1 MKKLYMLQIH
11 DTNGTQFDT
20 SWLFDSVEKLCKE
33 FNTQFKRYESMGATK
48 MERED
53 ITMNADSGEL
63 YGMFS
68 FENADGS
75 ETWGRVFDAHV
86 A

>member
-1 MKKLYMLQIH
+1 MATVKCNKRAAVECTLY
-11 DTNGTQFDT
+11 
-20 SWLFDSVEKLCKE
+20 V
-33 FNTQFKRYESMGATK
+33 NTRSGYMFTPQRFPSISQAV
-48 MERED
+48 
-53 ITMNADSGEL
+53 NADSGEL

-75 ETWGRVFDAHV
+75 ETWGRVFDVHV

>member
-11 DTNGTQFDT
+11 DTNGTHFDT
-20 SWLFDSVEKLCKE
+20 SWLFDSVEKLCEE
-33 FNTQFKRYESMGATK
+33 FNTQFKRYESMGATM

-53 ITMNADSGEL
+53 VTMNADSGEL

-75 ETWGRVFDAHV
+75 ETWGRVFDVHPA
-86 A
+86 